1 MNISFYD
8 FKNLDHKDQCNL
20 VIHNGKIM
28 TERISENV
36 KFILYEFSNFSVE
49 IIYNISSEKTS
60 VINVFQNKAAYAV

>member
-8 FKNLDHKDQCNL
+8 FKNLDGKDQCNL
-20 VIHNGKIM
+20 VIHNGKVM
-28 TERISENV
+28 HERVAENL

-49 IIYNISSEKTS
+49 IIYHISSEKTS